1 MLKVATYNIRK
12 CVGLDWRR
20 DPERIAEVL
29 GEVSPRVAAL
39 QEADRR
45 FGARSGTLPPEA
57 LAEASGLR
65 IAPLPDSGPSHGW
78 HGNAILVGAGVEVR
92 KIERLPLPVLEPRGA
107 LIAELEADGAR
118 LRVIAAH
125 LGLHGPSRVAQA
137 RAIVETL
144 ERRADGA
151 FELVMGDFN
160 QWRAHRGP
168 GKIMRER
175 MVPAP
180 TEPSFHAAR
189 PVAPIDRIFVG
200 EGVGV
205 ARCGVHRSA
214 LAQKASDHLP
224 VWADLRFER
233 AAA

>member
-20 DPERIAEVL
+20 NPERIAAVL
-29 GEVSPRVAAL
+29 GEVSPRIVAL

-57 LAEASGLR
+57 LAEATGLR
-65 IAPLPDSGPSHGW
+65 IAPLGDSGPSHGW
-78 HGNAILVGAGVEVR
+78 HGNAILVSDDIEVIKVERVH
-92 KIERLPLPVLEPRGA
+92 LPILEPRGA
-107 LIAELEADGAR
+107 LMAELEADGAR
-118 LRVIAAH
+118 LRLIGAH

-137 RAIVETL
+137 HALINML
-144 ERRADGA
+144 EHHADGA

-168 GKIMRER
+168 GEVMRQR
-175 MVPAP
+175 MTPAP
-180 TEPSFHAAR
+180 TRASFHAAR

-200 EGVGV
+200 AGVGV
-205 ARCGVHRSA
+205 ARCGVHASPLSR
-214 LAQKASDHLP
+214 KASDHLP
-224 VWADLRFER
+224 VWAELRLGAR
-233 AAA
+233 TP